1 MGYQRRLIYLLKNQI
16 LFHIKRQLY
25 IFIMTTAAR
34 PTFDAARGGTAKGER
49 DLSAM
54 SKQYS
59 SRDLPSHTSLKNRER
74 GQNDPADMLFRD
86 FKSELEDREREASS
100 ENTDRKVR
108 GSDRPSSSRTSA
120 QSSSSK
126 RSRLEGPGGSQAST
140 SNLDADEPLDD
151 SDDSDDSDS
160 DDDDTAALMAELQ
173 KIKREKADEEQEK
186 EEEKI
191 RMENILSG
199 NPLLKDKYV
208 ANAEKTGLKVK
219 RRWDDDVVFKNCSR
233 AESDKKPKEFIN
245 DSLRNEFH
253 RKFMDKYIK

>member
-1 MGYQRRLIYLLKNQI
+1 
-16 LFHIKRQLY
+16 
-25 IFIMTTAAR
+25 MTTAAR
-34 PTFDAARGGTAKGER
+34 PTFDAARGGSGARER

-74 GQNDPADMLFRD
+74 GQNDPADLLFRD
-86 FKSELEDREREASS
+86 FKSELEDRELEASR
-100 ENTDRKVR
+100 ENKDRKIR
-108 GSDRPSSSRTSA
+108 GSDRPSSSRQSV

-126 RSRLEGPGGSQAST
+126 RARLEAPST
-140 SNLDADEPLDD
+140 QNLDADEPLDD

-173 KIKREKADEEQEK
+173 KIKREKAEEEQEK
-186 EEEKI
+186 EEEKKQEEEKI

-199 NPLLKDKYV
+199 NPLLKDKYA
-208 ANAEKTGLKVK
+208 ANAEKTDLKIK

>member
-1 MGYQRRLIYLLKNQI
+1 
-16 LFHIKRQLY
+16 
-25 IFIMTTAAR
+25 MTTAAR
-34 PTFDAARGGTAKGER
+34 PTFDTARGGTGARER

-59 SRDLPSHTSLKNRER
+59 ARDLPSHTSLKARDR
-74 GQNDPADMLFRD
+74 GQNDPTDLLFRD
-86 FKSELEDREREASS
+86 FKSELEDREREATR
-100 ENTDRKVR
+100 EGGDRKLR
-108 GSDRPSSSRTSA
+108 GSDRPTSSRPSV
-120 QSSSSK
+120 QSSSNK
-126 RSRLEGPGGSQAST
+126 RARLEGPGHAGT
-140 SNLDADEPLDD
+140 NNLDADEPLDD

-173 KIKREKADEEQEK
+173 KIKREKAQEEEEK
-186 EEEKI
+186 EEDRKQEEEKI

-199 NPLLKDKYV
+199 NPLLKDKYA
-208 ANAEKTGLKVK
+208 ANAEKTDMKIK

>member
-1 MGYQRRLIYLLKNQI
+1 
-16 LFHIKRQLY
+16 
-25 IFIMTTAAR
+25 MTTAAR

-74 GQNDPADMLFRD
+74 GQDNPADLLFRD
-86 FKSELEDREREASS
+86 FKSELEDREREAGR

-108 GSDRPSSSRTSA
+108 GSDRPSSSRASV

-126 RSRLEGPGGSQAST
+126 RTRLEGPGEVKASA

-173 KIKREKADEEQEK
+173 KIKREKAEEVQEK
-186 EEEKI
+186 EEEKKQEEEKI

-208 ANAEKTGLKVK
+208 ATAEKTDLKVK

>member
-1 MGYQRRLIYLLKNQI
+1 
-16 LFHIKRQLY
+16 
-25 IFIMTTAAR
+25 MTTAAR
-34 PTFDAARGGTAKGER
+34 PTFDTARGGSGARER

-74 GQNDPADMLFRD
+74 GQSDPADLLFRD
-86 FKSELEDREREASS
+86 FKSELEDREREASR
-100 ENTDRKVR
+100 ENTDRKIR
-108 GSDRPSSSRTSA
+108 GSDRPSSSRPSV
-120 QSSSSK
+120 QSSSNK
-126 RSRLEGPGGSQAST
+126 RARLEGPGSASAN
-140 SNLDADEPLDD
+140 NLDADEPLED
-151 SDDSDDSDS
+151 SDEDDDSDS

-173 KIKREKADEEQEK
+173 KIKREKAQEEQEK
-186 EEEKI
+186 EEDKRQEEEKI

-199 NPLLKDKYV
+199 NPLLKDKYA
-208 ANAEKTGLKVK
+208 ANAEKTDLKIK